1 MEETILTKDS
11 YGNWVSIQYS
21 GTTKSE
27 CMSEEKSQDNSY
39 SCIITREITYHDKST
54 LPSK

>member
-1 MEETILTKDS
+1 
-11 YGNWVSIQYS
+11 
-21 GTTKSE
+21 
-27 CMSEEKSQDNSY
+27 MSEEKSQDNSY